1 MIAGRGYTQ
10 GEVEHFNNIF
20 KSLQA
25 DTEISKDSVAFRDI
39 ASVKEQDQSS
49 SYLKK
54 LFAQLSKKKKRDQVK
69 DEEEDEEMADQEE
82 EGDDQSKDDNDRL
95 F

>member
-10 GEVEHFNNIF
+10 GEVEHFNKIF

-54 LFAQLSKKKKRDQVK
+54 VFA
-69 DEEEDEEMADQEE
+69 
-82 EGDDQSKDDNDRL
+82 
-95 F
+95 